1 MKRMI
6 NRTTLTTNRLMLG
19 GAALTAAAFLF
30 NLRDV
35 IGLLVG
41 HFHITMATAFVI
53 ISLILEN
60 SVWLMWVFPYIIPVE
75 VTVQVLVAVFGV
87 TFAAAW

>member
-1 MKRMI
+1 MI
-6 NRTTLTTNRLMLG
+6 NRTSLITNRLMLG

-35 IGLLVG
+35 IALLVG
-41 HFHITMATAFVI
+41 HFHVSMATAFVI

-75 VTVQVLVAVFGV
+75 VTIQVLVAVFGI

>member
-6 NRTTLTTNRLMLG
+6 NRTTLITNRLMLG

-35 IGLLVG
+35 TALLVG
-41 HFHITMATAFVI
+41 HFHVTMATAFVI
-53 ISLILEN
+53 ISLIVDG
-60 SVWLMWVFPYIIPVE
+60 SAWLMWVFPYIIPVE
-75 VTVQVLVAVFGV
+75 VTVQVLIAVFGV
-87 TFAAAW
+87 AFAAAW